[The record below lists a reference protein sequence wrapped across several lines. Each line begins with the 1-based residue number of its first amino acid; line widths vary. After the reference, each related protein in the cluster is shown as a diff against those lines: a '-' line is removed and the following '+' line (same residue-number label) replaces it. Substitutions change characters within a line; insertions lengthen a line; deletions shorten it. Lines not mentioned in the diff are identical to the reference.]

1 LADLATG
8 NLINSVRLEGVTNTG
23 QAAYDLTLGNVS
35 VDNYADAATGAQL
48 SFSYQQVALTT
59 TTSNSDGSPGNAQTF
74 SWDLTRGQPGASIS
88 APTPGTAAGN
98 TAPSNHLDYFL
109 AVDGIDGQSFD
120 RTHPNWF
127 EISNYDFNALM
138 STTGSPTFS
147 PLTVTLDASGL
158 TGVLD
163 DLAATTSPPIRSV
176 RLEAVTQGANP
187 QAIYD
192 LTLGQVRV
200 NNYEDTSSGDTLSFT
215 YQLVNLTTT
224 AINSNGSRGGSH
236 TFSWDLTTNSP
247 GGSIPTPV
255 PGTTPGELAG
265 PDAQYFLAIDGL
277 NGGVTDVSHRGWF
290 DVSSYDFGAL
300 LAANGKPTFSPLT
313 VTLSA
318 TGSTGVLADLLE
330 GSTLPPPT
338 APNHSFPITSVRLE
352 GVTGN
357 DQAVYDLT
365 LGNVTVT
372 SYEDASGVGRLRDH
386 PLGKRG
392 RQAGPAS
399 QHCGGAQGARCA
411 LDRVGGSGANA
422 VL

>member
-1 LADLATG
+1 
-8 NLINSVRLEGVTNTG
+8 
-23 QAAYDLTLGNVS
+23 
-35 VDNYADAATGAQL
+35 
-48 SFSYQQVALTT
+48 
-59 TTSNSDGSPGNAQTF
+59 
-74 SWDLTRGQPGASIS
+74 
-88 APTPGTAAGN
+88 
-98 TAPSNHLDYFL
+98 LDYFL

-127 EISNYDFNALM
+127 EISNYDFSALM

-158 TGVLD
+158 TGVLA

-176 RLEAVTQGANP
+176 RLEAITQGANP
-187 QAIYD
+187 QAVYD
-192 LTLGQVRV
+192 LTLGNVRV
-200 NNYEDTSSGDTLSFT
+200 SDYEDTSSGDTLSFT
-215 YQLVNLTTT
+215 YQLVNSTTT
-224 AINSNGSRGGSH
+224 AINPDGSRGGSQ
-236 TFSWDLTTNSP
+236 TFSWNLATNSP

-338 APNHSFPITSVRLE
+338 APNHSVPITSVRLE

-372 SYEDASGVGRLRDH
+372 SYEDASGGDKLSFSYQQIGLTTVSRNADGS
-386 PLGKRG
+386 LGNSLNFG
-392 RQAGPAS
+392 WDVT
-399 QHCGGAQGARCA
+399 GARTIPPTSIPA
-411 LDRVGGSGANA
+411 PVPVSPGAAGNVA
-422 VL
+422 STNLRYFLLTMA